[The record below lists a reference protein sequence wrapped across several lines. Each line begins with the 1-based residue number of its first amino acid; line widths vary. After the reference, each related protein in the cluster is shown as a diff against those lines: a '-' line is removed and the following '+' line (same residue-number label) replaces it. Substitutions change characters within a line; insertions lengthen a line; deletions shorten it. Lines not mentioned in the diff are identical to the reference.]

1 MTILIL
7 PFRNQKKKLANRN
20 EADSSSFVLIG

>member
-1 MTILIL
+1 MTILTL